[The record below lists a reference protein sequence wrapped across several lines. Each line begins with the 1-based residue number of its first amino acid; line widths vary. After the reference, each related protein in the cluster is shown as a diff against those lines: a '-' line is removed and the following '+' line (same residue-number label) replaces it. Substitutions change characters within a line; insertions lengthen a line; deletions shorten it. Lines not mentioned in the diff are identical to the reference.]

1 MSRAPPLLSSNRFS
15 ALSIH
20 DVPDSV
26 EGAVSDEDAQ
36 PVPKPKPSPV
46 RRPKWERL
54 LSSKLVIR
62 SLEEGPNSIRIPV
75 HLRTTDTLEE
85 VNTNALVDC
94 GATGDFIDEGFV
106 ERSKIPTRKLSQPIP
121 VYNVDGSPNEAG
133 SITKVA
139 DMIMTYKGHSER
151 ILLAVTQLGKQDTI
165 LGMTW
170 LKKHNPEI
178 DFTTGSVK
186 LTRCSPRCCT
196 GCRDEAREERRAS
209 KAQA

>member
-1 MSRAPPLLSSNRFS
+1 MPPLLSSNHFS
-15 ALSIH
+15 VLSIH
-20 DVPDSV
+20 DVLDSV
-26 EGAVSDEDAQ
+26 ESSVSDEDAQ
-36 PVPKPKPSPV
+36 PVPKLKSSPLC
-46 RRPKWERL
+46 RPKWERQ
-54 LSSKLVIR
+54 LSSKLIIR
-62 SLEEGPNSIRIPV
+62 SLEEGPNSIHIPV

-106 ERSKIPTRKLSQPIP
+106 ERSKIPTWKLSQLVL

-151 ILLAVTQLGKQDTI
+151 ILLAVMQLRKQDTI

-170 LKKHNPEI
+170 LKKHNLEI
-178 DFTTGSVK
+178 NFTTGSVK
-186 LTRCSPRCCT
+186 LTHCSPRCCT
-196 GCRDEAREERRAS
+196 SC
-209 KAQA
+209 